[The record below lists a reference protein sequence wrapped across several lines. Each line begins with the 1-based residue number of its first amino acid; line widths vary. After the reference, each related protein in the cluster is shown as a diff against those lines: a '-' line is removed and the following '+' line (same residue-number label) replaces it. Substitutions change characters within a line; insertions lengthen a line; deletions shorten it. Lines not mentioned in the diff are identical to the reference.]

1 MKKIIN
7 NRTLF
12 VITTAVVLTTLILG
26 SLDYIDV
33 GLLIIPLVLPYLY
46 WLFKLIKTVNK

>member
-1 MKKIIN
+1 MKKIIY

-12 VITTAVVLTTLILG
+12 VITTVVVLATLILG

-33 GLLIIPLVLPYLY
+33 GLLAIPLVITYLY
-46 WLFKLIKTVNK
+46 WLFKLIKTVNR

>member
-1 MKKIIN
+1 MKKLIY

-12 VITTAVVLTTLILG
+12 VIATVVVLTTLILS
-26 SLDYIDV
+26 SLNYIDI
-33 GLLIIPLVLPYLY
+33 GLLVLPLVLPYLY

>member
-1 MKKIIN
+1 MKKIIY

-12 VITTAVVLTTLILG
+12 VITTVIVLATLILG
-26 SLDYIDV
+26 SLDYIDI
-33 GLLIIPLVLPYLY
+33 GLLVIPLVIPYLY